1 MDKRK
6 SESTVVIKKVIYV
19 IIIFLD
25 NFREFLLRHSQ
36 EDHKNLSIFFKG

>member
-25 NFREFLLRHSQ
+25 NFREFLLRHSR
-36 EDHKNLSIFFKG
+36 EDHKNLSMFFKG